1 MSAIIR
7 NVRLVLTAL
16 EAERGGAQIAELH
29 LPEIAEARRALA
41 ATRGMDVIVA
51 VDNLLR
57 SGLSPRIDLR
67 EQTRIDPKD
76 TGERAPQGRM
86 SLRFR

>member
-1 MSAIIR
+1 MSTIIR

-16 EAERGGAQIAELH
+16 EAERGGMQIAELH

-41 ATRGMDVIVA
+41 ATRGMDVIGA

-67 EQTRIDPKD
+67 EQPRIDPKD
-76 TGERAPQGRM
+76 TGERASHGRTPA
-86 SLRFR
+86 RFK